1 MGRVATA
8 LATGAVLSLLPGLG
22 GCTDDRDDAGAVHG
36 YQGRL
41 VQGDVEVVVRV
52 RRHDL
57 TATFTPRR
65 SGFHVYSVDL
75 PAAGVQGLGV
85 PTRVQPSGGA
95 TATGDLVADQPVR
108 SLDYPSLGLTLP
120 VYPDGPVTLRL
131 AVERSRSEPEVR
143 VTYAACSEA
152 LCLPPVR
159 DARVPLH
166 R

>member
-1 MGRVATA
+1 MGRLATA
-8 LATGAVLSLLPGLG
+8 LAAGAVLGLLPVLG
-22 GCTDDRDDAGAVHG
+22 GCGDGHDDASAVQD

-41 VQGDVEVVVRV
+41 ARGDVEVVVHV
-52 RRHDL
+52 RRHQL

-85 PTRVQPSGGA
+85 PTRVRASGGA
-95 TATGDLVADQPVR
+95 KPTGDLEADQPVR
-108 SLDYPSLGLTLP
+108 TLEYPSLGVTLP

-131 AVERSRSEPEVR
+131 AVQRSRSEPEVR
-143 VTYAACSEA
+143 VTFAACSEA

>member
-1 MGRVATA
+1 MGRLATA
-8 LATGAVLSLLPGLG
+8 LAAGAVLSLLSGIG
-22 GCTDDRDDAGAVHG
+22 GCGDDRGDASTVQG

-41 VQGDVEVVVRV
+41 VRGDVEVVVHV
-52 RRHDL
+52 RQHQL

-85 PTRVQPSGGA
+85 PTRVQASGGA
-95 TATGDLVADQPVR
+95 TATGDLEADQPVR
-108 SLDYPSLGLTLP
+108 SLEYPSLGVTLP

-143 VTYAACSEA
+143 VSYAACSEA

-159 DARVPLH
+159 DAQVPLH